1 MPTGLDGNPRP
12 IRTFERDAVL
22 SLIADR
28 VCSVDRHRVLVGID
42 GRSGSGKSTLGDE
55 LAAHLG
61 ERGLV
66 VIRSTTDSFHRP
78 RERRLA
84 RGATSADGYYLD
96 SHDLDRIV
104 NELLIP
110 FHQGADYVLVAAFD
124 EPTDTAREHVVD
136 VATDAV
142 LVFDGLFLHRP
153 EFAALWDVSV
163 YLDADERRD
172 AEWLQYLLA
181 DLPDDVSQR
190 AVELDRRLD
199 SARWPRYRRGWDRY
213 IGDVAPRSR
222 ATVVVDNNDLSQPR
236 VLEQT

>member
-1 MPTGLDGNPRP
+1 M
-12 IRTFERDAVL
+12 L
-22 SLIADR
+22 SSIADR

-42 GRSGSGKSTLGDE
+42 GRSGSGKSTFADE
-55 LAAHLG
+55 LASMLQ
-61 ERGLV
+61 ERGSV
-66 VIRSTTDSFHRP
+66 VHRSTTDSFHRP
-78 RERRLA
+78 REERLA
-84 RGATSADGYYLD
+84 RGATAADGYYLD

-110 FHQGADYVLVAAFD
+110 FQQGADHVVVAAFD
-124 EPTDTAREHVVD
+124 EPTDTPRDHVVD

-163 YLDADERRD
+163 LLDADERRD
-172 AEWLQYLLA
+172 MEWLQYLLA

-199 SARWPRYRRGWDRY
+199 IARWPRYRQGWDRY
-213 IGDVAPRSR
+213 TGDVAPRSQ
-222 ATVVVDNNDLSQPR
+222 ATVVVDNNDFSRPW
-236 VLEQT
+236 VLEET